1 MTSVGLFVFLA
12 GLVLGVFA
20 MLHGTQRRVQPALAP
35 HERTSEHD
43 PAAEPSAL
51 FNLASIAAFTVVG
64 GLTAYLVSRHAELP
78 LALEIVIA
86 LGAGALSLSLQSLLI
101 ARWAI
106 PSARA
111 EQVDHRYLLQGS
123 IGRVTR
129 STMMDGEGVMTG
141 AMTYTLDGRSYDL
154 PVRSMDGGAVLDAGT
169 EVVIDRVE
177 NGTAYVESWSAVE
190 QRL

>member
-20 MLHGTQRRVQPALAP
+20 MLHGTQRHVQPALAP

-51 FNLASIAAFTVVG
+51 FNRASIAAFTVG
-64 GLTAYLVSRHAELP
+64 FGLTAYLISRYAELP

-111 EQVDHRYLLQGS
+111 EQVDHRYLLQGT
-123 IGRVTR
+123 IGRVLR
-129 STMMDGEGVMTG
+129 EAAEGGEGV
-141 AMTYTLDGRSYDL
+141 MTYTLDGRSYEL
-154 PVRSMDGGAVLDAGT
+154 PVREMEGGALAAGT

-177 NGTAYVESWSAVE
+177 EGTAYVESWSVVE

>member
-1 MTSVGLFVFLA
+1 MTSVGLLVFLA

-20 MLHGTQRRVQPALAP
+20 MLYGTQRRVQPALAP

-51 FNLASIAAFTVVG
+51 FNLASIAAFTVGG
-64 GLTAYLVSRHAELP
+64 GLTAYLVSRHADLP

-86 LGAGALSLSLQSLLI
+86 LVAGALSLLLQSLLI

-111 EQVDHRYLLQGS
+111 EQVDHRYLLQGT
-123 IGRVTR
+123 IGHVTR
-129 STMMDGEGVMTG
+129 GMVAKGEGVMTY
-141 AMTYTLDGRSYDL
+141 ALDGRSYEL
-154 PVRSMDGGAVLDAGT
+154 PVRSIDGAALDTGA

-177 NGTAYVESWSAVE
+177 DGTAYVESWAVVE

>member
-1 MTSVGLFVFLA
+1 MTSVGLFILLA

-20 MLHGTQRRVQPALAP
+20 MLYGTERRVRTPVVP

-51 FNLASIAAFTVVG
+51 FNLASLAAFTVG
-64 GLTAYLVSRHAELP
+64 CGLTAYLVARHADLP
-78 LALEIVIA
+78 LAAEIVIA
-86 LGAGALSLSLQSLLI
+86 LVAGGLTLALQSLLI

-111 EQVDHRYLLQGS
+111 EQVDGRYLLQGT
-123 IGRVTR
+123 IGRMTQA
-129 STMMDGEGVMTG
+129 STANASG
-141 AMTYTLDGRSYDL
+141 AMTYTLDGATYEVPAAEMHGAPL
-154 PVRSMDGGAVLDAGT
+154 PAGT

-177 NGTAYVESWSAVE
+177 DGVAYVESWAVVE